1 MTGSNDF
8 FFFFVLFVARGVRN
22 MRSVRDIG
30 VPDRVPEI
38 HNITESDHVITVS
51 VSNGNHGIEFLLRNI
66 VAESISEG
74 SRGNMT

>member
-1 MTGSNDF
+1 
-8 FFFFVLFVARGVRN
+8 

-38 HNITESDHVITVS
+38 HNVTESDHVIAVS
-51 VSNGNHGIEFLLRNI
+51 VRHGNHGIEFLLRNVI
-66 VAESISEG
+66 AESISEG